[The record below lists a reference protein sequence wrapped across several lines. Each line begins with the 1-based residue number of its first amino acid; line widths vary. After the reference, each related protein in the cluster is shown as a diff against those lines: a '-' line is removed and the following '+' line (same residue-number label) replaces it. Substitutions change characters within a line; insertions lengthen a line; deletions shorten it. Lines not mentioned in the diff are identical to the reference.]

1 MNNMFK
7 SLKFKTFFKV
17 YIVLLHLFRNLELT
31 ALSLQLHA
39 NKLLQIVENE
49 IFTQNIFNP
58 NYPIVHI

>member
-1 MNNMFK
+1 MFK

-17 YIVLLHLFRNLELT
+17 YKVLLHLFRNLELT
-31 ALSLQLHA
+31 TLSLQLHA

-58 NYPIVHI
+58 NYPIVQI